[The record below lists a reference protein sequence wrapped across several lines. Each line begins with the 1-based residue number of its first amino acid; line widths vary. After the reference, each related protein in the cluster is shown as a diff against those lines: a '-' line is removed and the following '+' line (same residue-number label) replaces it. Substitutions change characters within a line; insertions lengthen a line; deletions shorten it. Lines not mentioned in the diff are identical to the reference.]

1 MFQRVVI
8 AVVLAVL
15 VYGAVSWIS
24 IRRESFVNYKLADQS
39 YEHAQPEKAP
49 TPYPARQVS
58 PGGPTA
64 PAARPTG
71 APRVMPEEQPHDPSY
86 EGYESSDIPERLRH
100 PEKMFG
106 PGVIGD
112 DTDIATAAGVA
123 SSAEQTT
130 ARAFTTFSPE
140 YAQNGGQFMEGGITA
155 YDTDVP
161 NQYSEL

>member
-1 MFQRVVI
+1 MFKRVGL
-8 AVVLAVL
+8 AGVLAVV
-15 VYGAVSWIS
+15 VYGVVSWIS
-24 IRRESFVNYKLADQS
+24 LRRESFVNYKLADQS
-39 YEHAQPEKAP
+39 YEHAEPEKAP
-49 TPYPARQVS
+49 SPYPVRQVS
-58 PGGPTA
+58 PGGPAA
-64 PAARPTG
+64 PATRSTG
-71 APRVMPEEQPHDPSY
+71 APRIVQQEEPNDPSY

-112 DTDIATAAGVA
+112 DTDIAAAAGVA

-140 YAQNGGQFMEGGITA
+140 YAQNGGQFMDGGITA